1 MTDVQEP
8 DTTSAINNISNT
20 SSSTPRVPPKSRFN
34 IDSNVLMKELEP
46 RVRELRNSLGLLRE
60 NITALVGL
68 GFVIFIIIIALL
80 APVICPPTS
89 ADTMYIPRDFKQ
101 PKPPGADGHILGTG
115 NWGTDM
121 LYGIVWGARTSII
134 ISLFVVITGVLIGL
148 IVGSIAGYYGGRID
162 NLMMRI
168 TDVFL
173 SLPALILAMAI
184 ASILER
190 SLENMMLALIIVWWP
205 SYARLI
211 RAQVLSIKESTY
223 VEAARAIGVKTDRI
237 LFKHIVPNAIS
248 PLIVAATM
256 DIGAVVLVAAGL
268 SYIGFGVSTGSAE
281 WGRMVSDGQSWFLS
295 TVYWEGKAYTA
306 SWVVI
311 FPGLAILMFTM
322 GFSLLGDGLR
332 DILDPRL
339 RR

>member
-1 MTDVQEP
+1 MADEQKSSTASVNNRP
-8 DTTSAINNISNT
+8 APSTNNIST
-20 SSSTPRVPPKSRFN
+20 SPPQRSML
-34 IDSNVLMKELEP
+34 DPDTLLKELEP
-46 RVRELRNSLGLLRE
+46 RLREIKNSLYMFRE

-68 GFVIFIIIIALL
+68 GFVLFIIIL
-80 APVICPPTS
+80 AVFAPIISPPTS
-89 ADTMYIPRDFKQ
+89 ADTMYIPRDFQ
-101 PKPPGADGHILGTG
+101 SPKPPGADGHLLGTG

-121 LYGIVWGARTSII
+121 LYGVVWGARTSIVV
-134 ISLFVVITGVLIGL
+134 SLFVVMTGVLIGL
-148 IVGSIAGYYGGRID
+148 VVGSIAGYYGGRMD

-190 SLENMMLALIIVWWP
+190 NLENMMLALIIVWWP

-211 RAQVLSIKESTY
+211 RAQVLSIKENTY
-223 VEAARAIGVKTDRI
+223 VEAARAIGVKKNRI
-237 LFKHIVPNAIS
+237 LFKHIVPNSIS

-281 WGRMVSDGQSWFLS
+281 WGRMVSDGQAWFLS
-295 TVYWEGKAYTA
+295 TVTWEGQTYTA

-311 FPGLAILMFTM
+311 FPGLAILIFTM
-322 GFSLLGDGLR
+322 GFSLLGDALR

>member
-1 MTDVQEP
+1 
-8 DTTSAINNISNT
+8 
-20 SSSTPRVPPKSRFN
+20 
-34 IDSNVLMKELEP
+34 
-46 RVRELRNSLGLLRE
+46 
-60 NITALVGL
+60 
-68 GFVIFIIIIALL
+68 
-80 APVICPPTS
+80 
-89 ADTMYIPRDFKQ
+89 MYIPRDFKQ
-101 PKPPGADGHILGTG
+101 PKPPGADGHLLGTG

-121 LYGIVWGARTSII
+121 LYGIVWGARTSIY
-134 ISLFVVITGVLIGL
+134 ISLFVVLTGVLIGL
-148 IVGSIAGYYGGRID
+148 VVGSIAGYYGGRID

-168 TDVFL
+168 TDIFL

-190 SLENMMLALIIVWWP
+190 NLENMMLALIIVWWP

-223 VEAARAIGVKTDRI
+223 VEAARAIGVKKNRI
-237 LFKHIVPNAIS
+237 LFKHIVPNSIS
-248 PLIVAATM
+248 PLIVSATM

-295 TVYWEGKAYTA
+295 TVYWEGEEYTA
-306 SWVVI
+306 SWVVL
-311 FPGLAILMFTM
+311 FPGLAILIFTM
-322 GFSLLGDGLR
+322 GFSLLGDALR
-332 DILDPRL
+332 DILDPRM

>member
-1 MTDVQEP
+1 MTDEQRSNNGPSVNGGQVPKVTSTYQEP
-8 DTTSAINNISNT
+8 RPAPLFDPESI
-20 SSSTPRVPPKSRFN
+20 
-34 IDSNVLMKELEP
+34 MKELQP
-46 RVRELRNSLGLLRE
+46 RIREFRNSLTLFRE
-60 NITALVGL
+60 NITAMVGL
-68 GFVIFIIIIALL
+68 GFVIFIIIL
-80 APVICPPTS
+80 AVFAPIISPPTT
-89 ADTMYIPRDFKQ
+89 ADTMYIPRDFQ
-101 PKPPGADGHILGTG
+101 SPKPPGADGHLLGTG

-121 LYGIVWGARTSII
+121 LYGIVWGARTSIV
-134 ISLFVVITGVLIGL
+134 ISLFVVMTGVLIGL
-148 IVGSIAGYYGGRID
+148 VVGSIAGYYGGKID

-184 ASILER
+184 ASILTR
-190 SLENMMLALIIVWWP
+190 NLENMMLALIIVWWP
-205 SYARLI
+205 GYARLI
-211 RAQVLSIKESTY
+211 RAQVLSIKENTF
-223 VEAARAIGVKTDRI
+223 VEAARAIGVKKNRI
-237 LFKHIVPNAIS
+237 LFKHIIPNSIS

-256 DIGAVVLVAAGL
+256 DIGSVVLVAAGL

-281 WGRMVSDGQSWFLS
+281 WGRMVSDGQAWFLS

-311 FPGLAILMFTM
+311 FPGLAILIFTM
-322 GFSLLGDGLR
+322 GFSLLGDALR